1 MAFEESIGKI
11 NLISRSNLAPA
22 QAPVHDEGTSFS
34 DCRSSHFGNTHKN
47 MSFKFLPFLALLS
60 GSGIAG
66 HHEEKHDSQPNILYI
81 MSDDHAA
88 HGISAYGSRL
98 AKIAPTPTIDR
109 LAKEGA
115 LFKNAFC
122 TNAICS
128 PSRACVLTGKYNHTN
143 GTFDLAGRV
152 PPGKQTLAI
161 EFGKAGYH
169 TAMIGKW
176 HLKDEP
182 ADFQFYSVLAGQG
195 SYFDPEFR
203 IRGDKPWKKN
213 VEKYPGKHS
222 TDVITDITLK
232 WLEESW
238 DQEKPFFLMH
248 HYKAPH
254 DYFEN
259 APRYEDFLKE
269 VDVPEPATLWTRDER
284 WGSLATRGY
293 RDELIPHIG
302 TSNGARNP
310 RRNYLKDLPSRFP
323 AEFPKNFDP
332 KNHSDEQNT
341 RMAYNAYLKKF
352 LRCVKGIDDNL
363 ARLFTHLE
371 DTGQMDNTI
380 IIYTG
385 DQGFMLG
392 EHDFQDKRWMYE
404 ESQRMPLL
412 VRYPKKIKAGTVIDS
427 CVENVDFGPT
437 MLDMANLDIP
447 ESMQGKSF
455 KQHLEIGKE
464 PAGWKQTAYYRYW
477 MHMVHHDNPA
487 HVGIR
492 TKTHKL
498 IYFYGCNYDG
508 GYQTPAGWE
517 LYDLVKDPHETIN
530 LCNDPANA
538 ELVADLKKQLV
549 ATRKRVGDDGSHFPA
564 AEKVLQEFWDYD
576 AKDREKSEMISHE
589 FLKRRQ
595 AEIKAGKRNIP
606 THKGFKEASFP
617 E

>member
-1 MAFEESIGKI
+1 
-11 NLISRSNLAPA
+11 
-22 QAPVHDEGTSFS
+22 
-34 DCRSSHFGNTHKN
+34 
-47 MSFKFLPFLALLS
+47 MSFKFLTLLALLP
-60 GSGIAG
+60 GLAFAD
-66 HHEEKHDSQPNILYI
+66 HHAEKHDSRPNILFI

-128 PSRACVLTGKYNHTN
+128 PSRACVLTGQYNHTN
-143 GTFDLAGRV
+143 NAFDLSGRV

-182 ADFQFYSVLAGQG
+182 ADFQYYSVLAGQG
-195 SYFDPEFR
+195 KYFSPEFR
-203 IRGDKPWKKN
+203 IRGEKKWGKN
-213 VEKYPGKHS
+213 TVKYKGQHS

-232 WLEESW
+232 WLAKGW

-259 APRYEDFLKE
+259 APRYEEFLK
-269 VDVPEPATLWTRDER
+269 DVNIPEPATLWKRDKR
-284 WGSLATRGY
+284 WGSLATRGHN
-293 RDELIPHIG
+293 DELIPHIG

-310 RRNYLKDLPSRFP
+310 RRNYLEDLPPRFP

-332 KNHSDEQNT
+332 KNQTDEQNT

-363 ARLFTHLE
+363 ARLFKHLE

-437 MLDMANLDIP
+437 MLDMAGLKVPD
-447 ESMQGKSF
+447 SMQGKSF
-455 KQHLEIGKE
+455 KQHLETGKE

-508 GYQTPAGWE
+508 GYQTPPAWE
-517 LYDLVKDPHETIN
+517 LYDLSKDPHEALNIY
-530 LCNDPANA
+530 NDPANA
-538 ELVADLKKQLV
+538 ALVADLKKQL
-549 ATRKRVGDDGSHFPA
+549 AETRKRVGDDGSHYPA

-576 AKDREKSEMISHE
+576 AKDRKKAEMISNE
-589 FLKRRQ
+589 FLKRRE
-595 AEIKAGKRNIP
+595 AELKAGKRNTT
-606 THKGFKEASFP
+606 THKGHTDASYP